1 MTESLSIWTLMSEAT
16 LLVQAVMLIL
26 VLASVVSWV
35 MIVQRFQE

>member
-26 VLASVVSWV
+26 VLASVVS
-35 MIVQRFQE
+35 